1 MNKKNLVESNLH
13 SRSRKI
19 CFSSMASFLMFM
31 AYGWVKNAGWLTAWS
46 HLRRF
51 IYTYLNG
58 CGGGEVTGKGV
69 CQLNSNGYLQVVKLL
84 PTFSIHFYVIFLYHL
99 LFLPKQKKL
108 LKKYF
113 LLSFL
118 INLPDVE
125 EEGQW
130 GLLGKLQWVLV
141 NLSAL
146 RPAKCR
152 AGRRGRQGQEPG

>member
-1 MNKKNLVESNLH
+1 M
-13 SRSRKI
+13 
-19 CFSSMASFLMFM
+19 
-31 AYGWVKNAGWLTAWS
+31 
-46 HLRRF
+46 
-51 IYTYLNG
+51 
-58 CGGGEVTGKGV
+58 TGKGV

-125 EEGQW
+125 EEGQ
-130 GLLGKLQWVLV
+130 
-141 NLSAL
+141 
-146 RPAKCR
+146 
-152 AGRRGRQGQEPG
+152 